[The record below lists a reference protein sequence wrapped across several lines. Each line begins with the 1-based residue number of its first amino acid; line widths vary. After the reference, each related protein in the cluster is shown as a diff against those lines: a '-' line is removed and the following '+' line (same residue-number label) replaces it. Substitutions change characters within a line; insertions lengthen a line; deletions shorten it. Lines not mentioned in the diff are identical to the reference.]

1 MQIHI
6 DHVSSPDYAV
16 IESLL
21 DAVTQLTLPLNV
33 VDRIIDLLKEHLV
46 TDAAAVGNLSCDI
59 IDHIDSIDSLTTY
72 LNKQRSSYDR
82 MLQTMNC
89 ISRMENY
96 KKAVAAAGAK

>member
-46 TDAAAVGNLSCDI
+46 TDAAMIGNLSCDI
-59 IDHIDSIDSLTTY
+59 IDHIDSIDSLTAY
-72 LNKQRSSYDR
+72 FNEQHSSYDR
-82 MLQTMNC
+82 MRQTMNC

-96 KKAVAAAGAK
+96 RKAAVAAGAK